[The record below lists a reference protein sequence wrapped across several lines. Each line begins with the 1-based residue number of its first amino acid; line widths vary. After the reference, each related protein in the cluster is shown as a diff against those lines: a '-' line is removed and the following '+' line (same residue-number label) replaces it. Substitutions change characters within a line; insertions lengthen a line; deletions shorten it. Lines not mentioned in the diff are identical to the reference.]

1 MSPLLNHVV
10 TLSPSLIH
18 VHVSS
23 LSAAHP
29 TPQEQPTQPENSS
42 AASDKT
48 PSVQQAMPTPPSP
61 STNERKDVSG
71 DGGTPTVSNKD
82 SAELVQYLQDNRRVM
97 SQLLSLLREQKP
109 QLNGGGRQGGEPP
122 KVDGQP
128 ELNGGGRQGGEPPK
142 VDGQPELNGGGRQ
155 GGEPPKVDGQPELNG
170 GGRQGGEPPK
180 VDGHP
185 QTSQQWT
192 PSHGENL
199 HQGESPGQGWV
210 SHSDENPFQ
219 KSGPPQDQSHSQG
232 WITSQ
237 DQNFP
242 RPSLNS
248 GPSQG
253 ESPPLKSGPP
263 RDESHSQ
270 GWITS
275 QDQNFP
281 RPPPNSGPSQGEI
294 PPWNSG
300 LSQSLRTPEDQS
312 FPQSPQKGGPSQT
325 QAGEPSHVQVVAPP
339 PGDMGKP
346 GDSSPKDNNG
356 IATGTI
362 NAMYMYIFCT
372 CTLPC
377 PFNVYVLYNIA
388 CASTCMLYMYMY
400 KQKSRAQWM
409 PSLENWDGG
418 LKIFYGTDSPHTSK
432 CLSTCTC
439 TRIQITCNKHKNGMY
454 MYNI

>member
-29 TPQEQPTQPENSS
+29 TPQEQPTQPENSP
-42 AASDKT
+42 AALNKT
-48 PSVQQAMPTPPSP
+48 PSVQQAPPTPPNT
-61 STNERKDVSG
+61 STDGRKDVGRDISG
-71 DGGTPTVSNKD
+71 NSGYDGTPAVSNKD
-82 SAELVQYLQDNRRVM
+82 SAELVQYLQDNREVM
-97 SQLLSLLREQKP
+97 SQLLTLLREQKL
-109 QLNGGGRQGGEPP
+109 Q
-122 KVDGQP
+122 
-128 ELNGGGRQGGEPPK
+128 
-142 VDGQPELNGGGRQ
+142 
-155 GGEPPKVDGQPELNG
+155 LNG

-185 QTSQQWT
+185 ETSQQWT
-192 PSHGENL
+192 PSRGENL

-242 RPSLNS
+242 QPSLNS

-263 RDESHSQ
+263 QDESHSQ

-281 RPPPNSGPSQGEI
+281 RPPPNSGPSQGES
-294 PPWNSG
+294 PPRNSG
-300 LSQSLRTPEDQS
+300 LSQSSRTPEDQS
-312 FPQSPQKGGPSQT
+312 FHQFPQNGGPSQT
-325 QAGEPSHVQVVAPP
+325 QEGEPSHVQMVAPP

-362 NAMYMYIFCT
+362 NAMYMYMCIYMYSVHAFCT
-372 CTLPC
+372 L
-377 PFNVYVLYNIA
+377 
-388 CASTCMLYMYMY
+388 YMY
-400 KQKSRAQWM
+400 KQKNRAQQM

-418 LKIFYGTDSPHTSK
+418 LKIFYGTNFPHTSNT
-432 CLSTCTC
+432 STRMGYTCT
-439 TRIQITCNKHKNGMY
+439 
-454 MYNI
+454 